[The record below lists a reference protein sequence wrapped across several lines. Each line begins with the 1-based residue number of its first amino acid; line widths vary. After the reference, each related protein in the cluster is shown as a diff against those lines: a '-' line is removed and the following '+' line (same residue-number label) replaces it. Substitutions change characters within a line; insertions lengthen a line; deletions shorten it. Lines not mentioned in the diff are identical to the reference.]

1 MLGVTWAVEILERG
15 PEAVGVID
23 TVFGAGAIAGG
34 VLAIARASR
43 NRLASDIAVGTVL
56 WSVPLL
62 LIVLWPSPA
71 TVFAATLLMGVGKP
85 LVDVNFTTLVQ
96 RIVATTSLARVFGVF
111 QGAWYSTMALGALVA
126 PLLIDRLG
134 SRWTL
139 TILAVAIGVPTLL
152 VLPRCLRLDATL
164 RAPEGSDL
172 LRGIPIFAPLPQSAI
187 ESLAR
192 HLVHEDAVAGTPIL
206 REGESADRF
215 LIIRS
220 GRVAVTQ
227 DGQHLL
233 DEGPGEFFGEI
244 GLLRDVPRTAT
255 VTAVEDT
262 ELWSVA
268 REPFLEAV
276 RGTDAALKAAD
287 EIITRRLG

>member
-1 MLGVTWAVEILERG
+1 M
-15 PEAVGVID
+15 
-23 TVFGAGAIAGG
+23 
-34 VLAIARASR
+34 
-43 NRLASDIAVGTVL
+43 
-56 WSVPLL
+56 
-62 LIVLWPSPA
+62 
-71 TVFAATLLMGVGKP
+71 
-85 LVDVNFTTLVQ
+85 
-96 RIVATTSLARVFGVF
+96 
-111 QGAWYSTMALGALVA
+111 
-126 PLLIDRLG
+126 
-134 SRWTL
+134 
-139 TILAVAIGVPTLL
+139 
-152 VLPRCLRLDATL
+152 
-164 RAPEGSDL
+164 
-172 LRGIPIFAPLPQSAI
+172 
-187 ESLAR
+187 
-192 HLVHEDAVAGTPIL
+192 AGTPIL
-206 REGESADRF
+206 REGESPDRF